1 MGDLV
6 RLEPKATNHCFGCG
20 GGNDAGM
27 QLTFEEDGQRRRIQ
41 GRFTLGPRYQGGGGM
56 AHGGIIALLLDEV
69 MGKVCKFSNARAVT
83 AELQIEY
90 LKPVPVNEEIVVEGW
105 QDKEKGRNMYHCG
118 EIRNAAGGV
127 LARGRGRFV
136 VIAPRDPALAEL
148 GCSSAVKMGEFGFD
162 KKRGAR

>member
-1 MGDLV
+1 VGDTV
-6 RLEPKATNHCFGCG
+6 RLEPKPTNHCFGCG

-41 GRFTLGPRYQGGGGM
+41 GRFTLGARYQGGGGM
-56 AHGGIIALLLDEV
+56 AHGGIIALLLDEA

-105 QDKEKGRNMYHCG
+105 QDGAKGRNMYHCG

-136 VIAPRDPALAEL
+136 VIAPRDAALAEL
-148 GCSSAVKMGEFGFD
+148 GCSSEVKMGEFGFD
-162 KKRGAR
+162 RKRGAK